1 MRSSKILTLFYLYN
15 RPFYLSTSPSDIEYL
30 LSNPLP
36 EELLVQENTPVIEE
50 APVIEDV
57 QLQQQAS
64 IVPFNAALPMY
75 KEIEPPSKT

>member
-50 APVIEDV
+50 APVIEEV
-57 QLQQQAS
+57 QLRQQAS
-64 IVPFNAALPMY
+64 IVPFNAVLPMY